1 MGHPFSD
8 SKNNVEWIA
17 DSTLKSHVYKRVASP
32 VPSFQVN
39 LGGSPPFP
47 HKQSRLGILTN
58 AFFFIDLPPE
68 QRWKAI
74 GELYSSKT
82 AALIDY
88 IESVCPK
95 WLIPVMKSVGDDLD
109 HYRGFRE
116 RGDEMKGYAQALG
129 VPLGYIAFANLFYQL
144 EGIGINCTLRNE
156 TGPCPNSSLTSFD
169 SVAYVKFP
177 RSTLGPAGF
186 CTSFV
191 AQDPGG
197 NIWHGRNMDWNLP
210 TALRE
215 LYIDVEFTRGGRSMF
230 TATTVVGYVGI
241 FNAVKH
247 SKFSWSMDARDCG
260 GNILDNMLE
269 MLTHGALEPSQ
280 VNHRANLHR
289 HQRPACTNKP
299 NSNRTPHVNFQ

>member
-1 MGHPFSD
+1 MHALPILSLAWAI
-8 SKNNVEWIA
+8 S
-17 DSTLKSHVYKRVASP
+17 LKY
-32 VPSFQVN
+32 
-39 LGGSPPFP
+39 L
-47 HKQSRLGILTN
+47 
-58 AFFFIDLPPE
+58 DLPHQE
-68 QRWKAI
+68 RWKAI
-74 GELYSSKT
+74 GALYASKT
-82 AALIDY
+82 SALVDY

-95 WLIPVMKSVGDDLD
+95 WLIPIMKGVGDDLD
-109 HYRGFRE
+109 RYRGFRE

-156 TGPCPNSSLTSFD
+156 TGPCPNSSSTSDD
-169 SVAYVKFP
+169 SVAYHKFP
-177 RSTLGPAGF
+177 RSDRGPAGF

-191 AQDPGG
+191 AQDPTG

-215 LYIDVEFTRGGRSMF
+215 LYIDVEFTRGAVTLF

-260 GNILDNMLE
+260 GNIIDNMLE
-269 MLTHGALEPSQ
+269 MLRHGAVEPSQ
-280 VNHRANLHR
+280 VR
-289 HQRPACTNKP
+289 H
-299 NSNRTPHVNFQ
+299 SPHAMKLQPR

>member
-1 MGHPFSD
+1 
-8 SKNNVEWIA
+8 
-17 DSTLKSHVYKRVASP
+17 
-32 VPSFQVN
+32 
-39 LGGSPPFP
+39 
-47 HKQSRLGILTN
+47 
-58 AFFFIDLPPE
+58 
-68 QRWKAI
+68 
-74 GELYSSKT
+74 
-82 AALIDY
+82 
-88 IESVCPK
+88 
-95 WLIPVMKSVGDDLD
+95 MKSVGDDLD

-129 VPLGYIAFANLFYQL
+129 LPLGYIAFANLFYQL

-299 NSNRTPHVNFQ
+299 NSNSTPHVNFHSSDPFLSVRKRRHGTGRFLQFRCPVVFQQRPH